1 MSEHSATS
9 PHAEAAEAFN
19 HAVAL
24 AAGEDLPAALAAF
37 SAFVA
42 RWPRVALAWANLGV
56 LQNRARLPADAIL
69 SFEEAARLAPAD
81 TTRYAA
87 LASAAYDAGDMRR
100 AATALRRQILLDPQ
114 ASDPAYNLALILPL
128 VGPRGDG
135 LRWMHRTTR
144 IDPTGA
150 GAWDR
155 LFRIAA
161 AHGAAEQAAA
171 ALRRASVLAPASLDV
186 LSDLARGESTGGEST
201 EWALARLHVADP
213 DNATVRIDLA
223 EARAGAG
230 DRVGARALL
239 LPLADRETVPDRA
252 VRLARRIG
260 LEPLARKRTR
270 YESWVETY
278 DQPLDAAEVPEP
290 GPTVSIV
297 MPVHNPPP
305 QILRAA
311 IASVEAQSYPG
322 WQLCICD
329 DASSDPE
336 VVAALADAAARD
348 RRIRVVTRAVSGH
361 ISRASNDALDLATG
375 EFVTFL
381 DHDDELAPDALAHIV
396 RALSEGDADIL
407 YTDEDKID
415 ADGQRF
421 DAFFKPDWDPDRMMY
436 QNVVTHLAVYRREL
450 VERLGRLRVGV
461 EGSQDHDLVLRAAEI
476 CGPGRIRH
484 ISRVLYRWRTV
495 PGSTSVSIAAKPY
508 AVAATHR
515 VIADHLARCG
525 HRARLHPHV
534 YGHRVVWDLPT
545 PPSVGIVVATRDQPD
560 LLRRCMAGLL
570 KRTEYPGLS
579 VTILDNGS
587 VSPAARALLS
597 DLEADQRVT
606 VIEAPGPFNFSA
618 LMNKGAAAVAGDVLL
633 FLNDDIEVTHGD
645 WLRELVSH
653 ALRPD
658 IGPVGAKLLYPD
670 MRVQHGG
677 VILAGEHGSRHLDVG
692 LSDRSPSYLSRARV
706 VQTVSAVTGACL
718 AVRRDVFDTL
728 GGFDAE
734 TFAIDFADTDFCLRA
749 ATRGLRTLWTP
760 YARLVHHES
769 ASRGAHLSADKRRRF
784 EAERDAFVARWRGVV
799 DRDPY
804 YNVNLAVAPGTKP
817 FELAFPPRQAGS
829 AGS

>member
-1 MSEHSATS
+1 MS
-9 PHAEAAEAFN
+9 PHAEAAAAFN

-24 AAGEDLPAALAAF
+24 AAGKDRAAALAAF
-37 SAFVA
+37 SAFVV

-56 LQNRARLPADAIL
+56 LQNRAGLPADAAL

-100 AATALRRQILLDPQ
+100 AAMALRRQILLDPQ

-128 VGPRGDG
+128 VGPRADG
-135 LRWMHRTTR
+135 LRWMRRTTR
-144 IDPTGA
+144 IAPTGE

-155 LFRIAA
+155 LFRIAT
-161 AHGAAEQAAA
+161 AHGAAELAAA
-171 ALRRASVLAPASLDV
+171 ALRRAAVLAPASLDV
-186 LSDLARGESTGGEST
+186 LSDLARGESTGGET
-201 EWALARLHVADP
+201 TGRALARLHVVDP
-213 DNATVRIDLA
+213 GNSTVRIDLA
-223 EARAGAG
+223 EARAEVG
-230 DRVGARALL
+230 DRVGARVLL
-239 LPLADRETVPDRA
+239 QPLADQEAVPDRA

-260 LEPLARKRTR
+260 LDPLARKRTR

-278 DQPLDAAEVPEP
+278 DLPLDAAEVPEP

-305 QILRAA
+305 HILRAA
-311 IASVEAQSYPG
+311 IASVEAQSYPA
-322 WQLCICD
+322 WQFCICD
-329 DASSDPE
+329 DASSDPD
-336 VVAALADAAARD
+336 VVAALGDAAARD
-348 RRIRVVTRAVSGH
+348 PRIRVVTRAVSGH

-415 ADGQRF
+415 SDGQRF

-436 QNVVTHLAVYRREL
+436 QNVVTHLAVYRRDL
-450 VERLGRLRVGV
+450 VERAGRLRVGV

-476 CGPGRIRH
+476 CRPGRIRH
-484 ISRVLYRWRTV
+484 VPRALYRWRTV

-508 AVAATHR
+508 AVEATHR

-534 YGHRVVWDLPT
+534 YGHRVVWDLPE
-545 PPSVGIVVATRDQPD
+545 PPPPVGVVIATRDQPD

-570 KRTEYPGLS
+570 KRTGYPALA

-587 VSPAARALLS
+587 VSPDARALLS
-597 DLEADQRVT
+597 DLATDSRVT

-618 LMNKGAAAVAGDVLL
+618 LMNRGAAAVAGDVLL

-645 WLRELVSH
+645 WLGELISH
-653 ALRPD
+653 AVRPD

-749 ATRGLRTLWTP
+749 ANRGLRTLWTP

-769 ASRGAHLSADKRRRF
+769 ASRGAHLSADKRCRF
-784 EAERDAFVARWRGVV
+784 EAERDAFVARWRDVV

-817 FELAFPPRQAGS
+817 FELAFPPRHAGPAGS
-829 AGS
+829 